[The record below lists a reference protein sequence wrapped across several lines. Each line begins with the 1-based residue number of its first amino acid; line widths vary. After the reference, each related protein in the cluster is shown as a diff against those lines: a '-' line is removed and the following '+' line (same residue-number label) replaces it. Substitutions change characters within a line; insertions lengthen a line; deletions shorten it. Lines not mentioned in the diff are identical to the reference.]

1 MIGKSIPSEIYGS
14 VQQEHCGVM
23 EEQDIW
29 KISLSDNIIDVE
41 ITNVGC
47 SVMKIYVSDK
57 HGQKQ
62 NVIAGF
68 EKPQNYLNNDY
79 YVGCIVGRYANRIK
93 YGKFYMDGKEH
104 QLTLNDGNHHLHGGP
119 KGFHKRIW
127 KLEKLESTS
136 SGASVELSYASYDGE
151 EGYPGKLTTTAVYS
165 VENGSLH
172 ITYKAVSDKP
182 TIVNLANHCFFN
194 LSGFAESTIYT
205 HLLQVNASQYTLTD
219 EELIP
224 TGALADVANTA
235 FDFRLLKDLGSKIQH
250 ATKGKGYDV
259 NFCVSEKI
267 SSAML
272 KSGVLYHPGS
282 GRMMEIFSNQPG
294 LQVYTANNWDS
305 TEMISKGF
313 QKNAAI
319 ALETQVFPDSPNQS
333 TFPFNILFPGDVYEA
348 KTVLKFGI
356 M

>member
-1 MIGKSIPSEIYGS
+1 MIDQSIHTEIHGS
-14 VQQEHCGVM
+14 VQQEHCGVIDG
-23 EEQDIW
+23 QDIW

-47 SVMKIYVSDK
+47 SVMKIFVEDK
-57 HGQKQ
+57 LGHKR
-62 NVIAGF
+62 NVVAGF
-68 EKPQNYLNNDY
+68 EKPQDYLNNDY

-93 YGKFYMDGKEH
+93 HGKFYVEGKEH
-104 QLTLNDGNHHLHGGP
+104 QLVLNNGNHHLHGGTN
-119 KGFHKRIW
+119 GFHTHIW

-136 SGASVELSYASYDGE
+136 VGASVELSYTSADGE
-151 EGYPGKLTTTAVYS
+151 EGYPGKLKTTAVYS
-165 VENGSLH
+165 VENGSLQ
-172 ITYKAVSDKP
+172 IIYKAVTDKP

-194 LSGFAESTIYT
+194 LSGFTESTIYT

-224 TGALADVANTA
+224 TGALADVANTS

-250 ATKGKGYDV
+250 ATKGRGYDV
-259 NFCVSEKI
+259 NFCVSEKMP
-267 SSAML
+267 SEMV

-282 GRMMEIFSNQPG
+282 GRTMEIFSNQPG

-305 TEMISKGF
+305 DEMISKGF

-319 ALETQVFPDSPNQS
+319 ALETQAFPDSPNQP
-333 TFPFNILFPGDVYEA
+333 TFPFNILLPGDVYEA